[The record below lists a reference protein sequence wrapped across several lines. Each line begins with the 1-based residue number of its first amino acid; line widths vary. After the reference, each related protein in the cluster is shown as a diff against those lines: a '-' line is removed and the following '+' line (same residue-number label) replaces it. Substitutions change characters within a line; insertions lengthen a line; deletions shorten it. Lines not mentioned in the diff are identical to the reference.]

1 MAPGP
6 KALRI
11 LDEVQSKVTDT
22 DRSRPKKKARYS
34 EEMILDCL
42 AVMESGDIED
52 LFEIIPR
59 IRVLRDARFK
69 KPLLAMLAHKD
80 VRRREFAAYA
90 IGALRDRSLLDPLKK
105 EFAEARQLKG
115 QGARELQ
122 IAIVDA
128 IGTIGD
134 DAAVD
139 FFLSALRSCGGG
151 KGSAAGKAAG
161 KSAVRLGRWIIE
173 SLGVLAQQG
182 GKRSLKALLELMDHD
197 DAEIRAMAVS
207 ELSVSYWHRPNEV
220 TDATIQKIYNLTSAR
235 ETVVAESALSALQNL
250 ADVGCRRA
258 EEFFE
263 GSGQAAD

>member
-1 MAPGP
+1 
-6 KALRI
+6 
-11 LDEVQSKVTDT
+11 
-22 DRSRPKKKARYS
+22 
-34 EEMILDCL
+34 MILDCL
-42 AVMESGDIED
+42 DVIESGDIED
-52 LFEIIPR
+52 LFETLPR
-59 IRVLRDARFK
+59 IRVLRDTRFK

-105 EFAEARQLKG
+105 EFAAARRLKG
-115 QGARELQ
+115 QGARDLQ

-139 FFLSALRSCGGG
+139 FFLSALQSCAAG
-151 KGSAAGKAAG
+151 KGATAGKAAG
-161 KSAVRLGRWIIE
+161 KNARRLSQWIIE

-182 GKRSLKALLELMDHD
+182 GKRSLKALVELMDHD
-197 DAEIRAMAVS
+197 DPEIRALAVS
-207 ELSVSYWHRPNEV
+207 ELSVCYWHRPNEV
-220 TDATIQKIYNLTSAR
+220 ADGTIQKIYDLTSAR

-263 GSGQAAD
+263 ASGAD